1 MDDNSKVQA
10 LSSLRKIPMVKEKK
24 IHPDSLKMFNRL
36 IIFAQRDMTVERSLQ
51 YELTTFPLH
60 MFSNK
65 EQKMNKANRAD
76 FSKTSLEAL
85 TYQLDLSNQP
95 SCTLVIDGGWLST
108 WWSGNIRPGRRSPT
122 VTWAIYVQCL
132 GRRSQKIIYC
142 GLWWLQKIA
151 QKSRPHPAYQEFL
164 LLSPYSTGYGQLDPK
179 SEVLGQHS

>member
-108 WWSGNIRPGRRSPT
+108 W
-122 VTWAIYVQCL
+122 
-132 GRRSQKIIYC
+132 
-142 GLWWLQKIA
+142 
-151 QKSRPHPAYQEFL
+151 
-164 LLSPYSTGYGQLDPK
+164 
-179 SEVLGQHS
+179 